1 MKNVLFVCTH
11 NAGRSQMAQ
20 AFFER
25 YATPDMR
32 AESGGLEPAER
43 IHPAVV
49 EAMAEVGIDISERR
63 PHKLT
68 VEMQVHADFAV
79 TLGCEGRCPYV
90 PTHVED
96 WGLPDPVGRPLAEV
110 RSIRDE
116 IAGRVDD
123 LVLRRADEVRADR
136 TAHELRLRKVLPPLI
151 AEFDGTRSSQEIREC
166 ADAVLW
172 RYADATI
179 RSHLTTLAVRR
190 TRDCLRAPG
199 CAELE
204 AVR

>member
-1 MKNVLFVCTH
+1 MPTGPLDPRTKLARHMRRLAGVLPGLIEEFGTSRNPKEVLDCADAALSYCEERRALPSRSQIERGAMKNVLFVCTH

-25 YATPDMR
+25 YATPDIR

-63 PHKLT
+63 PNKLT
-68 VEMQVHADFAV
+68 VEMQLHADFAV
-79 TLGCEGRCPYV
+79 TLGCEGRCPYL

-96 WGLPDPVGRPLAEV
+96 WALPDPAGRPLAEV

-116 IAGRVDD
+116 IAGRVDG
-123 LVLRRADEVRADR
+123 R
-136 TAHELRLRKVLPPLI
+136 
-151 AEFDGTRSSQEIREC
+151 
-166 ADAVLW
+166 
-172 RYADATI
+172 
-179 RSHLTTLAVRR
+179 
-190 TRDCLRAPG
+190 
-199 CAELE
+199 
-204 AVR
+204 